1 MADSVRVTVIVPCEG
16 RESRF
21 SGTLRPSRRSEPGYP
36 MRLRLASELYDP
48 AGTQLAD
55 RHELPV
61 LLVEFAKLIL
71 QHGQQ
76 PCLDAVPQFA
86 DQGPS

>member
-1 MADSVRVTVIVPCEG
+1 
-16 RESRF
+16 
-21 SGTLRPSRRSEPGYP
+21 